1 MNITFLSRKR
11 RASEITKSIA
21 KESPMNLKHHSDNGS
36 DGQKHQTS
44 MTEELFLDEYAQ
56 TQHEDVESV
65 ISTLEY
71 LNLNHANFEK

>member
-1 MNITFLSRKR
+1 
-11 RASEITKSIA
+11 
-21 KESPMNLKHHSDNGS
+21 MNLKHHSDNGS